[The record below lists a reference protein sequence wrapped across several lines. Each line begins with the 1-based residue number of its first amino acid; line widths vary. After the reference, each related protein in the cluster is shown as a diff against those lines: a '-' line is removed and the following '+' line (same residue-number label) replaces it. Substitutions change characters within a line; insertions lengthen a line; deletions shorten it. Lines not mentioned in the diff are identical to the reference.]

1 MQLYESLNI
10 KKDDYDARKK
20 QSLENFKF
28 FNAPHAAFI
37 TSEKLL
43 GTYGVLD
50 CGAFITNFTNF
61 VLIMG
66 LIQLLKQLLR
76 VLVKQLKLFEY

>member
-1 MQLYESLNI
+1 MNI

-28 FNAPHAAFI
+28 FNAPYVAFI
-37 TSEKLL
+37 TSDKLL

-50 CGAFITNFTNF
+50 CGAFITNFMNF
-61 VLIMG
+61 CTYYGVNSIAQAALASFSKTIK
-66 LIQLLKQLLR
+66 IF
-76 VLVKQLKLFEY
+76 LVNDENI